1 MYRLLLPLERCE
13 CAMSNNPHLLFTAVR
28 KDGPPRFERSGQGA
42 GADQGQPSEVESG
55 TRLCQRGQTPPDK
68 RDLRAQRQ
76 SQRHRQEI
84 REQKTGE
91 KARTQLSACAKPK
104 SPKKAISNIFEKR
117 YNSYTIWI
125 VRMELASFV
134 T

>member
-1 MYRLLLPLERCE
+1 M
-13 CAMSNNPHLLFTAVR
+13 FTAVR
-28 KDGPPRFERSGQGA
+28 KDGPSRFERSGQGA

-76 SQRHRQEI
+76 SQRHRQEV

-91 KARTQLSACAKPK
+91 KARTQLSVCAPNQNHLKTGHFQHL
-104 SPKKAISNIFEKR
+104 KKGTTHIPFG
-117 YNSYTIWI
+117 
-125 VRMELASFV
+125 
-134 T
+134 

>member
-1 MYRLLLPLERCE
+1 
-13 CAMSNNPHLLFTAVR
+13 MSNNPLLLFTAVR
-28 KDGPPRFERSGQGA
+28 KDGSPRFERSGQGA

-91 KARTQLSACAKPK
+91 KARTQLSVCAKPK
-104 SPKKAISNIFEKR
+104 SPKKRLFPTFLKKGTTHIPFG
-117 YNSYTIWI
+117 
-125 VRMELASFV
+125 
-134 T
+134 

>member
-1 MYRLLLPLERCE
+1 
-13 CAMSNNPHLLFTAVR
+13 MSNTPLFFTAVR

-55 TRLCQRGQTPPDK
+55 TRLCQRGQTAPDK

-91 KARTQLSACAKPK
+91 KARTQLSVCAN
-104 SPKKAISNIFEKR
+104 SNHLKTGYFQHFEKR

>member
-1 MYRLLLPLERCE
+1 
-13 CAMSNNPHLLFTAVR
+13 MSNKTFLLFHTAVR
-28 KDGPPRFERSGQGA
+28 KDSPPRFERSWQGA

-55 TRLCQRGQTPPDK
+55 TRLCQRGQAAPDK

-91 KARTQLSACAKPK
+91 KARTQLNVCQQK
-104 SPKKAISNIFEKR
+104 SSQNRPFP
-117 YNSYTIWI
+117 T
-125 VRMELASFV
+125 F
-134 T
+134 